1 MLLVIPALDIKD
13 GCCVQVIQGV
23 PGYSYSNDPVSMA
36 KLWRTENAKTLHVTD
51 LDGIREGRL
60 VNVDTIRSIVA
71 AVDIPIV
78 LRGGL
83 RSFEAVGQAFELGAY
98 RAVVGTTLL
107 DHPEE
112 VQRILDTFGA
122 SKIVLGLYAMDGLV
136 STHGIMESTGKKAI
150 DVAMK
155 AKEMGFRRVVYTDV
169 RLDGTMRGVDLAML
183 REIGEKTGIRVTAS
197 GGIAGLEDLLKVQ
210 ELEKYGVDSVVI
222 GRALCENKFS
232 CQGLWRQSEAGNYPY
247 TAKV

>member
-1 MLLVIPALDIKD
+1 MLLVIPALDIK
-13 GCCVQVIQGV
+13 GGRCVQVIQGLV
-23 PGYSYSNDPVSMA
+23 GFSYSNDPVTMA
-36 KLWRTENAKTLHVTD
+36 KLWRTENAKALHVTD
-51 LDGIREGRL
+51 LDGVQEGRL
-60 VNVDTIRSIVA
+60 VNISTIQAIVA

-83 RSFEAVGQAFELGAY
+83 RSFDAVRKAFDLGAY

-107 DHPEE
+107 DHPAEAHQVLE
-112 VQRILDTFGA
+112 TYGP
-122 SKIVLGLYAMDGLV
+122 SKIVLGLDGLDGLV
-136 STHGIMESTGKKAI
+136 STHGIMESTGKKVT

-155 AKEMGFRRVVYTDV
+155 AKEMGFRRLVYTDV
-169 RLDGTMRGVDLAML
+169 RLDGTMRGVDPAVL
-183 REIGEKTGIRVTAS
+183 RELGEKTGMRITVS

>member
-1 MLLVIPALDIKD
+1 MLLVIPALDIKG

-23 PGYSYSNDPVSMA
+23 AGFSYSNDPVTMA
-36 KLWRTENAKTLHVTD
+36 KLWRTENAKALHVTD
-51 LDGIREGRL
+51 LDGIQEGRL
-60 VNVDTIRSIVA
+60 VNISTIQAIVA

-83 RSFEAVGQAFELGAY
+83 RSFDAVVKAFELGAY

-107 DHPEE
+107 DHPAEAHRVLE
-112 VQRILDTFGA
+112 AYGP
-122 SKIVLGLYAMDGLV
+122 SKIVLGLYAVDGLV
-136 STHGIMESTGKKAI
+136 STHGIMESTGKKVI

-155 AKEMGFRRVVYTDV
+155 AKEMGFRRLVYTDV
-169 RLDGTMRGVDLAML
+169 RLDGTMRGVDLAVL
-183 REIGEKTGIRVTAS
+183 RELGEKTGMRVTVS
-197 GGIAGLEDLLKVQ
+197 GGIAGLDDLLKVQ
-210 ELEKYGVDSVVI
+210 ELEKYGVDSAVI